1 MRHML
6 LRALVAKFS
15 RRGFLR
21 GSAATVA
28 AVAVGT
34 PTLLARGAEA
44 SGLTAEESRTLVKL
58 TRDLFPHDRLDDSFY
73 GQAIAPLQ
81 DEATKDAATRK
92 LLSDGVAQLNSSTAW
107 SGKPYALVA
116 DESAR
121 LAAIKKIEGGAFFNK
136 VYNGTMTPLYNQ
148 PELWT
153 EFGYE
158 GPSSAQGGY
167 LHRGFE
173 DIDWLGEKQSAG
185 REEPN
190 SGAKARRP
198 NSA

>member
-6 LRALVAKFS
+6 LRGLIAKFS

-28 AVAVGT
+28 AVAVGA
-34 PTLLARGAEA
+34 PNLLAIGAEA

-73 GQAIAPLQ
+73 GKAIAPLE
-81 DEATKDAATRK
+81 DEASKDAAARK
-92 LLSDGVAQLNSSTAW
+92 LLSDGVAQLNSATAS

-116 DESAR
+116 DESVR
-121 LAAIKKIEGGAFFNK
+121 LAAIRKIEGGAFFDK

-148 PELWT
+148 PELWAK
-153 EFGYE
+153 FGYQ
-158 GPSSAQGGY
+158 GPSSSQGGY
-167 LHRGFE
+167 LDRGFN
-173 DIDWLGEKQSAG
+173 DIDWLPEK
-185 REEPN
+185 
-190 SGAKARRP
+190 
-198 NSA
+198 